1 MVRFGVA
8 GMFSLAGVEVRLI
21 EEGELMT
28 SSRLKFLLFS
38 SFRLCDLIFVTDPA
52 GPTSRSLFIM

>member
-8 GMFSLAGVEVRLI
+8 VMFSLAGVEVRLI

-28 SSRLKFLLFS
+28 TSRLEFLLFS
-38 SFRLCDLIFVTDPA
+38 SFGLCDLIFVTDPA
-52 GPTSRSLFIM
+52 GQTSRSLFIM

>member
-8 GMFSLAGVEVRLI
+8 VMFSLAGVEVRLI

-28 SSRLKFLLFS
+28 TSRLEFLLLD
-38 SFRLCDLIFVTDPA
+38 SFGLKCDLI
-52 GPTSRSLFIM
+52 

>member
-8 GMFSLAGVEVRLI
+8 EMFSLAGVEVRLI

-28 SSRLKFLLFS
+28 PSRLEFQLLS
-38 SFRLCDLIFVTDPA
+38 SFGLCDLI
-52 GPTSRSLFIM
+52 

>member
-8 GMFSLAGVEVRLI
+8 AMFSLVGAEVRLI

-28 SSRLKFLLFS
+28 TSRLEFLL
-38 SFRLCDLIFVTDPA
+38 LQVL
-52 GPTSRSLFIM
+52 G